1 MNNVKFSLVLI
12 DIYIYIYKILFH
24 RELSPEFV
32 VQYVIL
38 FPSLEL
44 LNSYDKHLHTYIINV
59 IMNILMHGNNLYRNA
74 GCFYYFLG

>member
-12 DIYIYIYKILFH
+12 DIYIYKILFQ
-24 RELSPEFV
+24 RELLPEFV

-44 LNSYDKHLHTYIINV
+44 LNSDDKHLYIYIINV
-59 IMNILMHGNNLYRNA
+59 IMNILMHANNLYRNVDY
-74 GCFYYFLG
+74 FYDFLG

>member
-12 DIYIYIYKILFH
+12 DIYIYKILFQ
-24 RELSPEFV
+24 RELLPEFV

-44 LNSYDKHLHTYIINV
+44 LNSYDKHLYTYIINV
-59 IMNILMHGNNLYRNA
+59 IMNILMYGNNLYRNA
-74 GCFYYFLG
+74 GCFYNFLG

>member
-12 DIYIYIYKILFH
+12 DIYIYKILFQ
-24 RELSPEFV
+24 RELLPEFV

-44 LNSYDKHLHTYIINV
+44 LNSDDKHLYIYIINV
-59 IMNILMHGNNLYRNA
+59 IMNILMHGNNLYRNVDY
-74 GCFYYFLG
+74 FYDFLG

>member
-12 DIYIYIYKILFH
+12 DIYIYKIPFQ
-24 RELSPEFV
+24 RELLPEFV

-44 LNSYDKHLHTYIINV
+44 LNSYDKYLYTYIINV
-59 IMNILMHGNNLYRNA
+59 IINILMHGNNLYRNA
-74 GCFYYFLG
+74 NCFYDFLG